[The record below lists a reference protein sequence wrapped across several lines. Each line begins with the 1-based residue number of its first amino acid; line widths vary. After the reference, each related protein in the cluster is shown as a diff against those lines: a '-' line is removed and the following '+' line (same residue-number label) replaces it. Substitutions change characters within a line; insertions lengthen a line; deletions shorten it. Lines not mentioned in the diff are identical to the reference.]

1 MRSSTSES
9 QQDMTSTSAN
19 EGRGPRR
26 RKTYWWI
33 VIVVAIASGVGLVL
47 FFSLPV
53 FFSPGG
59 GIGEPT
65 NTIEEAA
72 TITTGITEEELQTNV
87 LD

>member
-1 MRSSTSES
+1 
-9 QQDMTSTSAN
+9 
-19 EGRGPRR
+19 
-26 RKTYWWI
+26 

-65 NTIEEAA
+65 NTLEEEAA
-72 TITTGITEEELQTNV
+72 TTTGTTEEELQTNV